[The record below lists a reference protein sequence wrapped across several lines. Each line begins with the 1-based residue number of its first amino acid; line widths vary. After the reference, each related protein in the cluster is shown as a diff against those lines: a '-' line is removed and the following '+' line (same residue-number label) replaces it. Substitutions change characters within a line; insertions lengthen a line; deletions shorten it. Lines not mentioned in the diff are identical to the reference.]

1 MRGGEDLD
9 WYVSQSSLTD
19 PGRLAWLLDDLP
31 SGIDEL
37 RAVVHDLVIHYRV
50 DRPLE
55 AGIPVERLGEIDSR
69 YGDRMLSRLVELQPG
84 SLLVARPAQ
93 HRLVGCCRD
102 FSVLLL
108 MAARAN
114 GIPARGRVGFA
125 RYFVAGLGLDHEVA
139 EVWDQDERRWRLV
152 DAELNKHYVDP
163 TDGSRIDPLDVPRD
177 RFLVAGRAWQSCRA
191 GEAEPEMFMVD
202 PSLDVES
209 TRGWPYLQHNLIH
222 DLAALNKAEML
233 LWDAWGL
240 ADERSTEPHDLELLD
255 RIARVTASP
264 NPAPAELRELYNGD
278 LRLRVS
284 ASVRSYDPLGGPAR
298 DVSLR
303 SHKAQPEAISGGA

>member
-1 MRGGEDLD
+1 MSGGNDLQ
-9 WYVSQSSLTD
+9 WYASQSALTD
-19 PGRLAWLLDDLP
+19 PGKLARLLDDLP

-37 RAVVHDLVIHYRV
+37 RTAAHGLVIHYRD

-55 AGIPVERLGEIDSR
+55 AGVPIERLGEIDSR
-69 YGDRMLSRLVELQPG
+69 YGDRMLSRLLELQAG
-84 SLLVARPAQ
+84 SLRDPRPAQ
-93 HRLVGCCRD
+93 QRLVGCCRD
-102 FSVLLL
+102 STVLML

-152 DAELNKHYVDP
+152 DAERDEDHVDP

-177 RFLVAGRAWQSCRA
+177 RFLVAGRAWQSCRVGDA
-191 GEAEPEMFMVD
+191 DPETFMVD
-202 PSLDVES
+202 PSLDLDI

-240 ADERSTEPHDLELLD
+240 ADERSTEQHELELLD
-255 RIARVTASP
+255 RIAGVTASP
-264 NPAPAELRELYNGD
+264 NPAPSKLRELYNCD
-278 LRLRVS
+278 PRLRVPV
-284 ASVRSYDPLGGPAR
+284 SVRSDDPLGGPPR

-303 SHKAQPEAISGGA
+303 SRKAQPEAAS